1 MLTNKKIILSFS
13 NIKSIFFFL
22 SIFILPANA
31 DTKIVAKSGD
41 TLFKLS
47 EQYGVSLKE
56 LMHKNNFN
64 DANKILE
71 GKVIIIPLNN
81 NHNENQINTY
91 KVIKGDTLYK
101 IARDFN
107 VNLKDI
113 ISINNLN
120 ATSFLK
126 PNQII
131 IIPKG
136 SIYKKVPNNNKN
148 INLANKKVFYHQTY
162 KIEELSDIAAIHKIP
177 KEEILTLNKL
187 NDPIRINPNTKLKIR
202 KNNTLKWLKYN
213 SLKINWTDWTYLDG
227 YYITQAK
234 NKKDRS
240 FYLAINCERR
250 VLNNTL
256 KNSDWTS
263 WYFPNSDFEFKLMND
278 FCDNDF
284 NF

>member
-1 MLTNKKIILSFS
+1 
-13 NIKSIFFFL
+13 L